1 MSLDAAWALRWIE
14 LAAADVAE
22 QRDYLVDLDR
32 AIGDGDHGENMDR
45 GFRAAVEALSEAQPG
60 SVAEVLKTVA
70 KTLMSTVG
78 GAAGPL
84 YGTAFLRASK
94 AAGGGD
100 LDGVGVAA
108 VIEGALS
115 GIQARGKATTGE
127 KTMVDAWTPALE
139 TARAVA
145 EAGGDAGVVLEAAA
159 TAAEAGAAATEP
171 LRATKGRASYLG
183 ERSIGHLDPGAVST
197 SLILRAAVRA
207 RRMHKDAA
215 FLKSVLV
222 PGGSVPAEEICQVLA
237 QDEPFAPLFANTALF
252 AAAQAGAE
260 IRFVTNDLTLSDGM
274 RMFAPTGSAEESNT
288 GLCVLAAHEKYDILI
303 TGDLSQNEEYR
314 LLSQNELR
322 GIELLVA
329 GHHGAAT
336 STSDALLAQTGARTV
351 ILSVGADNSYGH
363 PAAQTLAR
371 IQNAGAAI
379 YRTDEMGTI
388 VIRGGN

>member
-45 GFRAAVEALSEAQPG
+45 GFKAAVEALGQAQPA

-94 AAGGGD
+94 AAGDGE
-100 LDGVGVAA
+100 LDGAGVAA
-108 VIEGALS
+108 VIAGALE
-115 GIQARGKATTGE
+115 GIQVRGKATTGE

-139 TARAVA
+139 AARAAA
-145 EAGGDAGVVLEAAA
+145 EAGSDPVAVLEAAA

-171 LRATKGRASYLG
+171 MRATKGRASYLG

-207 RRMHKDAA
+207 
-215 FLKSVLV
+215 
-222 PGGSVPAEEICQVLA
+222 
-237 QDEPFAPLFANTALF
+237 
-252 AAAQAGAE
+252 AGE
-260 IRFVTNDLTLSDGM
+260 
-274 RMFAPTGSAEESNT
+274 
-288 GLCVLAAHEKYDILI
+288 
-303 TGDLSQNEEYR
+303 
-314 LLSQNELR
+314 
-322 GIELLVA
+322 
-329 GHHGAAT
+329 
-336 STSDALLAQTGARTV
+336 
-351 ILSVGADNSYGH
+351 
-363 PAAQTLAR
+363 
-371 IQNAGAAI
+371 AGAA
-379 YRTDEMGTI
+379 
-388 VIRGGN
+388 

>member
-14 LAAADVAE
+14 LAAAQVAE

-45 GFRAAVEALSEAQPG
+45 GFKAALEALGQAQPA

-94 AAGGGD
+94 AAGDGE
-100 LDGVGVAA
+100 LDGAGVAA
-108 VIEGALS
+108 VIAGALN

-139 TARAVA
+139 AARAAA
-145 EAGGDAGVVLEAAA
+145 EAGSDPVAVLEAAA

-171 LRATKGRASYLG
+171 MRATKGRASYLG

-207 RRMHKDAA
+207 
-215 FLKSVLV
+215 
-222 PGGSVPAEEICQVLA
+222 
-237 QDEPFAPLFANTALF
+237 
-252 AAAQAGAE
+252 AGE
-260 IRFVTNDLTLSDGM
+260 
-274 RMFAPTGSAEESNT
+274 
-288 GLCVLAAHEKYDILI
+288 
-303 TGDLSQNEEYR
+303 
-314 LLSQNELR
+314 
-322 GIELLVA
+322 
-329 GHHGAAT
+329 
-336 STSDALLAQTGARTV
+336 
-351 ILSVGADNSYGH
+351 
-363 PAAQTLAR
+363 
-371 IQNAGAAI
+371 AGAA
-379 YRTDEMGTI
+379 
-388 VIRGGN
+388 